1 MFECNDNERTQRRE
15 VRCDG
20 KLIQEIPRERI
31 DDPGVDEVR
40 PRWGWRCGINP
51 DDRSP

>member
-1 MFECNDNERTQRRE
+1 MFECVDNRVTQHRE
-15 VRCDG
+15 VRCNG

-40 PRWGWRCGINP
+40 PRWGYYA
-51 DDRSP
+51 DTSTAADR